1 MPTLARQARRG
12 FPAVMFVVLV
22 MFPGPG
28 LGAESEASGNQ
39 ATAKTTADPCIPVDE
54 LELLLKPLTKDELV
68 VEAQGWIGLLKA
80 KVSQI
85 SQAEIA
91 IKRRNRQIQEAQK
104 LTAELGEQAD
114 QVPGTSEGPAPPID
128 VSAQPAPDEKEL
140 ESAAEQALQQAEEHR
155 EAKADLLEH
164 LNNLREER
172 TALMDRTRAVL
183 AALKAKGGDI
193 AEYEQYIKAVSG
205 ITVDVSDTAYVSTA
219 VLGWLK
225 SKEGG
230 IRWGKNIALFF
241 VMLIVFW
248 IIAKI
253 VEAAVRK
260 AFSVTRKGSDLL
272 RDFTTK
278 FVRRLI
284 LLIGL
289 MVAVTMLE
297 VNIGPVL
304 AVVGAAGF
312 IVAFA
317 LQGTLSNFASGLLIL
332 AYRPFDVGDAVNV
345 AGVAGAVESMNL
357 VSTHIKTFDNQR
369 VIVPNNSI
377 WGSVITNITGL
388 PTRRVDMVFGIGYDD
403 DAAKAQQILED
414 ILKNHPNVLD
424 DPAPVVKLHELGDS
438 SVNLIC
444 RPWTK
449 TSDYWAV
456 YWDVTREAKE
466 RFDAAGITIPYPQRD
481 VHIHQVPAEREPTTA
496 GA

>member
-1 MPTLARQARRG
+1 MPSDTRHARCGFLAA
-12 FPAVMFVVLV
+12 MFVVLAV
-22 MFPGPG
+22 SPGPV
-28 LGAESEASGNQ
+28 LGADSEASDKK
-39 ATAKTTADPCIPVDE
+39 ATAKTTADPWIPVGE

-68 VEAQGWIGLLKA
+68 VEAEGWIGLLKA

-91 IKRRNRQIQEAQK
+91 VKRKNRQIDEAQ
-104 LTAELGEQAD
+104 A
-114 QVPGTSEGPAPPID
+114 
-128 VSAQPAPDEKEL
+128 
-140 ESAAEQALQQAEEHR
+140 SAAELREQAEQVPTEAEGSRPPTDAPAQEAPAEKGLEHAAQRVEQQAKAHR
-155 EAKADLLEH
+155 EKKTVLLED
-164 LNNLREER
+164 LNKLREER
-172 TALMDRTRAVL
+172 TALTDRTNVVL
-183 AALKAKGGDI
+183 AALKEKGGEV

-205 ITVDVSDTAYVSTA
+205 IIVDVSDTAYVWTA

-230 IRWGKNIALFF
+230 IRWGKNIVLFF

-297 VNIGPVL
+297 INIGPVL

-312 IVAFA
+312 VIAFA
-317 LQGTLSNFASGLLIL
+317 LQGTLSNFASGLMIL

-345 AGVAGAVESMNL
+345 AGVAGSVESMNL
-357 VSTHIKTFDNQR
+357 VSTYIKTFDNQR

-377 WGSVITNITGL
+377 WGGVITNITGL
-388 PTRRVDMVFGIGYDD
+388 PTRRVDMVFGIGYSD
-403 DAAKAQQILED
+403 DASKAKGILED
-414 ILKNHPNVLD
+414 ILKNHPKVLN
-424 DPAPVVKLHELGDS
+424 DPAPVVELHELGDS
-438 SVNLIC
+438 SVNFIC

-466 RFDAAGITIPYPQRD
+466 RFDAAGISIPFPQRD
-481 VHIHQVPAEREPTTA
+481 VHIHQVPAAKEPA
-496 GA
+496 AARA